1 MKSKSMIAELK
12 SQTARTMGVPRVE
25 FAKRISEYC
34 WLYKQV
40 FPGSKNPDAK
50 IPTLFK
56 GDLVFVATDRYM
68 EFIKDLAVL
77 RISLQKKRGNY
88 RWQKQDPTKRTG
100 TKN

>member
-56 GDLVFVATDRYM
+56 GDLVFVVTDRYM

>member
-1 MKSKSMIAELK
+1 MKSKSMIAELEDET
-12 SQTARTMGVPRVE
+12 SRTMGIARKE

-56 GDLVFVATDRYM
+56 GDLVFVARDRYM
-68 EFIKDLAVL
+68 EFIKDLAEL

>member
-1 MKSKSMIAELK
+1 MKSKSMIAELENE
-12 SQTARTMGVPRVE
+12 TARTMGIARKE

-56 GDLVFVATDRYM
+56 GDWVFVAKGRYL
-68 EFIKDLAVL
+68 EFIKDLAEL
-77 RISLQKKRGNY
+77 RISYQKKRGNY
-88 RWQKQDPTKRTG
+88 RWQK
-100 TKN
+100 

>member
-1 MKSKSMIAELK
+1 MQTVTTMKSKSMIAELK
-12 SQTARTMGVPRVE
+12 SQTSRTMGIPRVE

-68 EFIKDLAVL
+68 EFIKDLAEL
-77 RISLQKKRGNY
+77 RISYQKKRGNY
-88 RWQKQDPTKRTG
+88 RWQK
-100 TKN
+100 

>member
-1 MKSKSMIAELK
+1 MIAELE
-12 SQTARTMGVPRVE
+12 SETARTMGIARKE

-56 GDLVFVATDRYM
+56 GDLVFVAKDRYM
-68 EFIKDLAVL
+68 EFIKDLAEL
-77 RISLQKKRGNY
+77 RISYQKKRGNY
-88 RWQKQDPTKRTG
+88 RWQK
-100 TKN
+100 

>member
-1 MKSKSMIAELK
+1 MKSKSMIAQLEVET
-12 SQTARTMGVPRVE
+12 SRTMGIARKE

-56 GDLVFVATDRYM
+56 GDLVFVARDRYM
-68 EFIKDLAVL
+68 EFIKDLADL

-100 TKN
+100 TKK

>member
-1 MKSKSMIAELK
+1 MIAEIK

-68 EFIKDLAVL
+68 EFIKDLAEL
-77 RISLQKKRGNY
+77 RISYQKKRGNY
-88 RWQKQDPTKRTG
+88 RWQK
-100 TKN
+100 

>member
-1 MKSKSMIAELK
+1 MKSKSMIAQLEDET
-12 SQTARTMGVPRVE
+12 SRTMGIARKE

-56 GDLVFVATDRYM
+56 GDLVFVARDRYM
-68 EFIKDLAVL
+68 EFIKDLAEL